1 MIMTEEFYAAPMPI
15 LSNPSNQPL
24 LLMKSTDC
32 CLFPELV
39 SSMKGAITHIQL
51 ACFSLGDKL
60 FAVDIMRIREILV
73 PQKLSPL
80 PCASDLLEGV
90 INLRGSVI
98 PVMNM
103 RKRFGMPDVEDA
115 PVGKLLIVS
124 LIKQLLAIVVDD
136 VMEVISVPVA
146 DIIPPNQMASGVGME
161 FLLGV
166 CLSNNRVFMVL
177 DIDSLLCTSSG
188 VHAAVSA

>member
-1 MIMTEEFYAAPMPI
+1 MPV
-15 LSNPSNQPL
+15 SNMDGSL
-24 LLMKSTDC
+24 
-32 CLFPELV
+32 
-39 SSMKGAITHIQL
+39 THIQL

-80 PCASDLLEGV
+80 PRASDLLEGV

-103 RKRFGMPDVEDA
+103 RKRLGMPLDNA

-124 LIKQLLAIVVDD
+124 LVKQLLALVVDD

-146 DIIPPNQMASGVGME
+146 EIKPPIQMASGVGME

-166 CLSNNRVFMVL
+166 CLSNNRVFMIL
-177 DIDSLLCTSSG
+177 NIDTLLGAGGSIS
-188 VHAAVSA
+188 VSAPA

>member
-1 MIMTEEFYAAPMPI
+1 MEGVT
-15 LSNPSNQPL
+15 
-24 LLMKSTDC
+24 
-32 CLFPELV
+32 
-39 SSMKGAITHIQL
+39 THIQL

-80 PCASDLLEGV
+80 PCASELLEGV

-103 RKRFGMPDVEDA
+103 RNRLGMPVPVDA

-124 LIKQLLAIVVDD
+124 LVRQLLALVVDD

-146 DIIPPNQMASGVGME
+146 DIKPPIQIAAGVGME

-166 CLSNNRVFMVL
+166 CLSNNRVFMIL
-177 DIDSLLCTSSG
+177 NIDTLLYTHGSI
-188 VHAAVSA
+188 HAAASASA

>member
-1 MIMTEEFYAAPMPI
+1 MEAA
-15 LSNPSNQPL
+15 
-24 LLMKSTDC
+24 
-32 CLFPELV
+32 
-39 SSMKGAITHIQL
+39 ATHIQL

-90 INLRGSVI
+90 INLRGTVI
-98 PVMNM
+98 PVMNL
-103 RKRFGMPDVEDA
+103 RKRLGMPFGGDA

-124 LIKQLLAIVVDD
+124 LVRQLLALIVDD

-146 DIIPPNQMASGVGME
+146 DIKPPIQMVSGVGME
-161 FLLGV
+161 FVLGV
-166 CLSNNRVFMVL
+166 CLSNHRVFMIL
-177 DIDSLLCTSSG
+177 DIDSLLCSPG
-188 VHAAVSA
+188 IVNANVSE

>member
-1 MIMTEEFYAAPMPI
+1 MEG
-15 LSNPSNQPL
+15 
-24 LLMKSTDC
+24 D
-32 CLFPELV
+32 V
-39 SSMKGAITHIQL
+39 THIQL
-51 ACFSLGDKL
+51 ACFTLGDKQ

-80 PCASDLLEGV
+80 PCASELLEGV

-98 PVMNM
+98 PVMSL
-103 RKRFGMPDVEDA
+103 RKRFGMPVEKDA

-124 LIKQLLAIVVDD
+124 LVRQLLALVVDD

-146 DIIPPNQMASGVGME
+146 EIKPPVQIASGVGME

-166 CLSNNRVFMVL
+166 CLSNGRVFMIL
-177 DIDSLLCTSSG
+177 DIDSLL
-188 VHAAVSA
+188 